1 MTRQWT
7 GRWRAALAVIAALAV
22 VLAVAACGDDD
33 SSDAGASTGA
43 GTTASSVENPKV
55 AGVFTQV
62 VNQGNWDP
70 AGNTAFQAMATK
82 YGLDPTVVEQTSYEE
97 APSVLRR
104 LAGEGMG
111 MIILHSSG
119 YAAAVEEV
127 APDFPDTEFVVFSYA
142 ADTKGLKNYSAWSN
156 DWDQYGFLVGTVAG
170 SASTKGNVAI
180 IGGEEIPS
188 TKRSVEFMTK
198 GIKNINPDAKVSV
211 SYIGSFTDA
220 AKGKE
225 IALQAISKGA
235 DFLIPA
241 ADSAGAGVQQAAEG
255 SDGVLTLG
263 EYLDQS
269 GSYPTS
275 LVTSIEVNMDK
286 AYDEIGA
293 AYVGGTLD
301 GQIVQMNV
309 QKGDMQFILPF
320 KHTPASVQETAM
332 KTFDAIKDGSL
343 DVETAK

>member
-1 MTRQWT
+1 MTTQWT
-7 GRWRAALAVIAALAV
+7 GRWRVALAVIAALALLMV
-22 VLAVAACGDDD
+22 IAACGDDD
-33 SSDAGASTGA
+33 SSDAGSASTA
-43 GTTASSVENPKV
+43 AASGVENPKV
-55 AGVFTQV
+55 AGIFTQV
-62 VNQGNWDP
+62 VSQGNWDP
-70 AGNTAFQAMATK
+70 AGNAAFEAMATK

-104 LAGEGMG
+104 LADEGMG
-111 MIILHSSG
+111 LIILHSSG

-156 DWDQYGFLVGTVAG
+156 DWDQYGFLIGTVAG
-170 SASTKGNVAI
+170 SASAKGNVAI

-198 GIKNINPDAKVSV
+198 GIKNVNPDAKVSV

-241 ADSAGAGVQQAAEG
+241 ADSAGAGVQQAAEEG
-255 SDGVLTLG
+255 DGILTLG

-269 GSYPTS
+269 GSYPKS
-275 LVTSIEVNMDK
+275 LVTSVEVNMNK

-293 AYVGGTLD
+293 AYTDGTLD

-320 KHTPASVQETAM
+320 KHTAASVQETAM
-332 KTFDAIKDGSL
+332 TTFDAIKDGSL
-343 DVETAK
+343 DVATAK